1 MEEKRPL
8 SRKLPPPLL
17 LESAIDSI
25 KTREKMSQIESQNHK
40 SQNETTKISHVTQ
53 ESNNL
58 TKVM

>member
-53 ESNNL
+53 ESNN
-58 TKVM
+58 